1 MSCGPSLHRSSILIG
16 VEGAERGIDEQHADP
31 NHRNF
36 GAFFAVGQLQI
47 VLQITSVRSIVEQ
60 IQLVSWFGGGYFVVI
75 ELQGAAERGFLED
88 RHGQYL

>member
-1 MSCGPSLHRSSILIG
+1 MALRRGPRLTL
-16 VEGAERGIDEQHADP
+16 
-31 NHRNF
+31 N
-36 GAFFAVGQLQI
+36 LW
-47 VLQITSVRSIVEQ
+47 LITSVRSIVEQ